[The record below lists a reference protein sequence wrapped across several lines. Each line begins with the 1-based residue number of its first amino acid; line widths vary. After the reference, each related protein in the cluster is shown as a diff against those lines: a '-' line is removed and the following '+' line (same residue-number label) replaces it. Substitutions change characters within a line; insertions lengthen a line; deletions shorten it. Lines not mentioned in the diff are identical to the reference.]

1 MNKNNKLNRS
11 QKAHERLMNYHL
23 DKTNSF
29 RTGAD
34 YDKHFVKMQY
44 HSRCLHEQSIR
55 KCVLS
60 DAHKKF
66 IYNDVIRTLY

>member
-23 DKTNSF
+23 KKTNLSES
-29 RTGAD
+29 RD